1 VNAAAPDHT
10 FSVSELNNQIKQI
23 LEMEF
28 SHLWLEG
35 EISNFKHHSSGHM
48 YFSLKDA
55 ESEIR
60 AVMWRG
66 LNQSLRF
73 RPEDGMQIL
82 MQGDVSVYTPR
93 GQYQIIVN
101 QMQPAGAGALQVAF
115 EQLKAKL
122 QEEGLFAAERKR
134 PLPAY
139 HTTVGVVTS
148 STGAAFRDILN
159 VLERRAPYV
168 RVILAPARVQGEGAA
183 GEIVEGIRR
192 LNRLENIDLIII
204 GRGGGSLED
213 LWPFN
218 EEIVARA
225 VVASERPVISAVGH
239 EVDFSISDFCA
250 DYRAPTPSAAA
261 EVVARDTRELM
272 AELQGTA
279 QLLQDR
285 LHSRIDRFKAQLRTL
300 ENHYAFKI
308 PAQKLA
314 TITQQ
319 VDDLC
324 STLERKIMQQLKE
337 ESQQLTNLEQQLRL
351 LHPEHILERGYSV
364 TRDEDGNVLK
374 SPKTLKP
381 GQKIMT
387 QYHRGSTV
395 SEVKSIGD
403 TDE

>member
-10 FSVSELNNQIKQI
+10 FSVSELNNQIKQL

-73 RPEDGMQIL
+73 RPENGMQVL
-82 MQGDVSVYTPR
+82 VQGDISVYTPR
-93 GQYQIIVN
+93 GQYQIAVN
-101 QMQPAGAGALQVAF
+101 QMQPAGAGALQLAF
-115 EQLKAKL
+115 EQLKVKL
-122 QEEGLFAAERKR
+122 QEEGLFDAERKR

-139 HTTVGVVTS
+139 PTTVGVVTS

-168 RVILAPARVQGEGAA
+168 KVILAPARVQGEGAA
-183 GEIVEGIRR
+183 EEIVEGIRR
-192 LNRLENIDLIII
+192 LNYLENIDLIII

-261 EVVARDTRELM
+261 EVVARDTKELIT
-272 AELQGTA
+272 ELHGTE

-285 LHSRIDRFKAQLRTL
+285 LQSRIDRFRAQLRTL
-300 ENHYAFKI
+300 ENHYAFKM
-308 PAQKLA
+308 PAQKLS
-314 TITQQ
+314 TITQR
-319 VDDLC
+319 VDDIF
-324 STLERKIMQQLKE
+324 STLERNMIQYLNE
-337 ESQQLTNLEQQLRL
+337 ESQRLMNLERQLSL
-351 LHPEHILERGYSV
+351 LHPEHILERGYSI
-364 TRDEDGNVLK
+364 TRDENGDVLK
-374 SPKTLKP
+374 SPEKLES
-381 GQKIMT
+381 GQKIIT

-395 SEVKSIGD
+395 SEVESIGD
-403 TDE
+403 TND

>member
-1 VNAAAPDHT
+1 MNPAAPDHT

-82 MQGDVSVYTPR
+82 VQGDVSVYTPR

-139 HTTVGVVTS
+139 PTTIGVITS

-168 RVILAPARVQGEGAA
+168 RVILAPARVQGKGAA
-183 GEIVEGIRR
+183 EEIVEGIRR

-279 QLLQDR
+279 QLLQER
-285 LHSRIDRFKAQLRTL
+285 LRSRIDRFKAQLRTL
-300 ENHYAFKI
+300 ENHYAFKM

-314 TITQQ
+314 TIAQR
-319 VDDLC
+319 VDDLF
-324 STLERKIMQQLKE
+324 SSLERHTVQHLKE
-337 ESQQLTNLEQQLRL
+337 ETQRLTNLEQQLRL
-351 LHPEHILERGYSV
+351 LHPEHILERGYSI
-364 TRDEDGNVLK
+364 TRDEDGQVLK
-374 SPKTLKP
+374 SPEALEP
-381 GQKIMT
+381 GQKITT
-387 QYHRGSTV
+387 QYHRGNTV
-395 SEVKSIGD
+395 SEVKNIGD